1 MAKEEAIQAMRV
13 DVNYLIIKN
22 KISNRHGD

>member
-13 DVNYLIIKN
+13 DMNYLIIKN

>member
-13 DVNYLIIKN
+13 GMNYLIIKN
-22 KISNRHGD
+22 KISNRHGN